1 MTREVAELLDV
12 SDVSLARYDDELLV
26 VVANHGAGF
35 VAVGDRFPL
44 GGENVTSIVL
54 RTGRTA
60 RVDDYAQ
67 ATGEIGAVAR
77 DSGVRSAVA
86 APVVVDGRTWGVLVG
101 TWADREPPPENTEER
116 LASFAELLDTAIA
129 NADSRDQ
136 LSASRARVLAAGDNA
151 RKHVVRD
158 LHDGAQQRLVHT
170 IVTLKLAQQ
179 ALHEDRSEAEG
190 LLTEAL
196 ASAEHATGELRELA
210 RGILPTVLTR
220 GGLLAGVGAF
230 VARLPL
236 PVEVEVPRERLPP
249 DIEASAYFIVA
260 EALTNVVK
268 HARATRASVTAALE
282 DGGLTPRGTGRRRR
296 RGGSQR
302 PWPRGH
308 RRPGRR
314 ARRPVANREQERRRD
329 GAGGASA
336 AVDPPVR
343 RGGRRLKGVAPGPCR
358 GSPRGATRRR
368 RTGAG
373 RRRARARRRGRR
385 C

>member
-1 MTREVAELLDV
+1 
-12 SDVSLARYDDELLV
+12 VSLARYEGAELV

-35 VAVGDRFPL
+35 VAVGDRYPV

-101 TWADREPPPENTEER
+101 TWADREPPPDDTDER

-129 NADSRDQ
+129 NADTRDQ
-136 LSASRARVLAAGDNA
+136 LTASRARVLAAGDNA

-179 ALHEDRSEAEG
+179 ALHEDRGDAEA
-190 LLTEAL
+190 LLTDAL
-196 ASAEHATGELRELA
+196 ASAEQATDELRELA

-220 GGLLAGVGAF
+220 GGLHAGIGVL

-249 DIEASAYFIVA
+249 DLEASTYFIVA

-282 DGGLTPRGTGRRRR
+282 DGGLRLEVRDDGIGEADPN
-296 RGGSQR
+296 
-302 PWPRGH
+302 GH
-308 RRPGRR
+308 GLVGIADRVH
-314 ARRPVANREQERRRD
+314 AL
-329 GAGGASA
+329 
-336 AVDPPVR
+336 
-343 RGGRRLKGVAPGPCR
+343 GGRLRIESRSGSGTLLTARLPL
-358 GSPRGATRRR
+358 STRPS
-368 RTGAG
+368 GEPSG
-373 RRRARARRRGRR
+373 G
-385 C
+385 